1 VERRERRGGE
11 PECVDILWLLEGSG
25 WFSGADCGGLM
36 FLAGSALIGYG
47 DTRSGNSNVH
57 LVSDLPENIQKKN
70 ADSSVE
76 TV

>member
-1 VERRERRGGE
+1 
-11 PECVDILWLLEGSG
+11 
-25 WFSGADCGGLM
+25 M